1 MSHSIRLQTLADH
14 REALLLAEVAALLHD
29 VGKLTDTHIKHV
41 SDQNQWANDDG
52 YKVVVDNPQQVVRLS
67 QVAANVR
74 KPDILNNVLNA
85 RSPKAADF
93 LPTAL
98 KQSLETLRVSV
109 LNQDYSLAELIMLGM
124 PGFAT
129 HQSRSQLLAGKD
141 GWLPALLGVC
151 HNVAHVDK
159 EDPIGG
165 VQPSC
170 NVLTSNAFGYE
181 QQIFVL
187 GDPQKSLDVRLS
199 TLAIDSSNLA
209 MTRKKIL
216 DTLEYGLGDTRR
228 PTNEVSLADWSAMVA
243 ALFKTAIAGAVLTGT
258 QPGIRGWLNWR
269 EKVIAH
275 DFRWHLLRVNFDVL
289 GLYAK
294 AIKIADLVGYQ
305 RAVDEACEAV
315 KKLVEE
321 EYPLGNEIYRDT
333 TGIYFTFPDLDLPA
347 ELAQEIRR
355 RVEAIEPELA
365 PRIAVT
371 VGDGGTA
378 TEQLKGI
385 LAKAR
390 REALEALAQPFD
402 SQNLSTCWQQQWE
415 MVGEGKWEVCPVCRL
430 RPKEESAEVCKHCEK
445 RRQSRTEIWQKD
457 LTKTIWVGEIADY
470 NQRLALLVGRFGLD
484 HWLSGDLVQTMLVK
498 ADPASN
504 TFTPKNPSPARLRRI
519 WETCQR
525 FWLDTVVGDI
535 LLNKISS
542 ASLRR
547 ERYLIIPTDN
557 QNWQSG
563 PAYNAKIGDKPIDLF
578 WNGQAFLT
586 ISNLEWLLSEEERQG
601 DRRAALEKTLQPGT
615 NITLDDPDNRQR
627 KHTVTIKRA
636 EPVTGKFA
644 EYQPWLPL
652 LTTPDQFLALVP
664 AADALK
670 IADQIRQQYEEQ
682 FGKAR
687 NRLPFSLGLV
697 FFDRKMPLMAVLDA
711 GRQMLTQTI
720 DERPWTV
727 EAKND
732 HDGHDPLPEGKPR
745 RCVRLELARDGRR
758 IHLKI
763 PTVMGDGKTFDAWYP
778 YWRVEG
784 KPTDRNYWFI
794 GPDGE
799 HWVHVSDLRPGDTVY
814 FTPSTFDFE
823 YLDSASRRFAI
834 SYEANGRRFG
844 RPTRPYY
851 LEDLERL
858 EGLWQTFCKL
868 SPTQV
873 KQVLQTIEITRERWF
888 GRDETHRSASDPVFR
903 RFVENT
909 LANAEWDWKTI
920 ENSEQLITAAVRGE
934 LADLAE
940 LHLEI
945 LKEERKE
952 QPYER

>member
-371 VGDGGTA
+371 VGKGETA

-390 REALEALAQPFD
+390 KEALEALAQPFD
-402 SQNLSTCWQQQWE
+402 GQNLSDYWQQQWSTAGTSQSE
-415 MVGEGKWEVCPVCRL
+415 LCPVCRL
-430 RPKEESAEVCKHCEK
+430 RPKAESKDACEHCEK
-445 RRQSRTEIWQKD
+445 RRQGRVSAWRTNPQD
-457 LTKTIWVGEIADY
+457 TIWVNEIADP
-470 NQRLALLVGRFGLD
+470 NGRLALIVGKFGLD
-484 HWLSGDLVQTMLVK
+484 DWLSGDLVQTMLVK
-498 ADPASN
+498 ADPQSN
-504 TFTPKNPSPARLRRI
+504 TFTPKNPSPARLRRV
-519 WETCQR
+519 WETAQR
-525 FWLDTVVGDI
+525 FWVETVTGDI
-535 LLNKISS
+535 LPKWIGQ
-542 ASLRR
+542 RPRYRIVPR
-547 ERYLIIPTDN
+547 EKQDWKT
-557 QNWQSG
+557 S
-563 PAYNAKIGDKPIDLF
+563 PAYNGRIGDKPIDLF
-578 WNGQAFLT
+578 WDGAAFLT

-601 DRRAALEKTLQPGT
+601 DRRAALEKALQPGT
-615 NITLDDPDNRQR
+615 SITLDDPDDPRR
-627 KHTVTIKRA
+627 KRTVTIERA
-636 EPVTGKFA
+636 EPAPGEFA
-644 EYQPWLPL
+644 EYRPWLRL
-652 LTTPDQFLALVP
+652 LSTPDQFLALIP
-664 AADALK
+664 AADA
-670 IADQIRQQYEEQ
+670 IAIVQAIRDEYEKQ
-682 FGKAR
+682 FDKVC
-687 NRLPFSLGLV
+687 NRLPLHLGLI

-711 GRQMLTQTI
+711 GRAML
-720 DERPWTV
+720 ERTPDDSPWTV
-727 EAKND
+727 TKTGSD
-732 HDGHDPLPEGKPR
+732 LLPDDNP
-745 RCVRLELARDGRR
+745 RCVHLTLARDGHE
-758 IHLKI
+758 IGIEI
-763 PTVMGDGKTFDAWYP
+763 PTVMGDGATFDPWYP

-784 KPTDRNYWFI
+784 KPTDRRHWFI

-799 HWVHVSDLRPGDTVY
+799 HWVHVGELWPDDIVH

-834 SYEANGRRFG
+834 AYENGRRFD
-844 RPTRPYY
+844 RPTRPFL

-858 EGLWQTFCKL
+858 ETVWSAFCQLSQT
-868 SPTQV
+868 QR
-873 KQVLQTIEITRERWF
+873 KQVLATIETARERWF
-888 GRDETHRSASDPVFR
+888 GRDEAHQSAGDETFR
-903 RFVENT
+903 RFVADT
-909 LANAEWDWKTI
+909 LANAAWNWKKT
-920 ENSEQLITAAVRGE
+920 ENREQLVAAAVRGE

-940 LHLEI
+940 LHQEI
-945 LKEERKE
+945 LKEK
-952 QPYER
+952 